1 MRFLFVD
8 LGSAWGGS
16 ERYLTWV
23 MEAVRSRGHWA
34 GCVGPHERFAPH
46 CDRLWLTGSR
56 FKHLGRVRRLVAA
69 MARAERADVVHYNAD
84 RAIHLAPFVPLPRG
98 VPWSATKHLTQPA
111 PRSPLD
117 LRTRVE
123 VRLTNFSLARA
134 ALCICVSASMLSE
147 LPPAARR
154 RAVLVENGV
163 ADPGPPAGDTA
174 RPARAVFLGRVSP
187 EKGIGHLLELAE
199 RAGARPPQERCWTLA
214 VAGTGPLT
222 DRVAEAASRLPP
234 GVLDYLG
241 FQADPDAVYARAGA
255 LILPSSHEGMPL
267 VILEAFARGLPVVA
281 YDIPGVRD
289 VVADGHNGF
298 LVRPADG
305 VNGLE
310 RALDRLF
317 GDEGLRLELGRNA
330 RADYER
336 RHGLD
341 AMLARTTELLESL
354 AASSR
359 RA

>member
-8 LGSAWGGS
+8 LGSAWGGA

-23 MEAVRSRGHWA
+23 MDALRARGHWA
-34 GCVGPHERFAPH
+34 GCVGPDERFAPH

-69 MARAERADVVHYNAD
+69 IAKAERVQLVHFNAD
-84 RAIHLAPFVPLPRG
+84 RAIHLAPFVRLPRG
-98 VPWSATKHLTQPA
+98 VPWSATKHLTQPT
-111 PRSPLD
+111 PKSPLD
-117 LRTRVE
+117 VRTRVE

-134 ALCICVSASMLSE
+134 ALCICVSESMRGE
-147 LPPAARR
+147 LPPAARQ

-163 ADPGPPAGDTA
+163 ADPGPPAWDAA
-174 RPARAVFLGRVSP
+174 RPTRAVFLGRVSP
-187 EKGIGHLLELAE
+187 EKGIEDLLALAE
-199 RAGARPPQERCWTLA
+199 RAGARPPQARTWTVA
-214 VAGTGPLT
+214 VAGTGPLAG
-222 DRVAEAASRLPP
+222 RVADSASRLPA

-241 FQADPDAVYARAGA
+241 FQADPGAVYARAGA

-289 VVADGHNGF
+289 VVAHGRNGL
-298 LVRPADG
+298 LVRRDDG
-305 VNGLE
+305 VDGLE

-336 RHGLD
+336 RHRLD
-341 AMLARTTELLESL
+341 AMLARTTELLETL
-354 AASSR
+354 ASR
-359 RA
+359 G